1 MNIRILGCHGSQVPG
16 CNTTSFLVEEN
27 VLIDAGSITST
38 LTAEEQVKVDY
49 IFVTHAHLDHVK
61 EMMFMVDNLCYL
73 QKSNP
78 LTIVS
83 IEPVID
89 ALKTHLFNGLIWPDF
104 SSLPNSENPVL
115 RYEILEVGGKRN
127 IGSFAV
133 TAISVNHT
141 VETVSYVIETGQGSV
156 IFIGD
161 TGPTEE
167 IWKVANSIEDLKAI
181 FVETSLPDEM
191 NHIAE
196 MTGHLTPAML
206 MKELFKLN
214 NKNLDIYLYHMKDF
228 YSKLITCQVAAMNQN
243 RLHIL
248 EDGQTVRI

>member
-61 EMMFMVDNLCYL
+61 EMMFMVDNLWYL

-104 SSLPNSENPVL
+104 SSLPNAENPVL

-141 VETVSYVIETGQGSV
+141 VETVSYVIETGQGSM

-228 YSKLITCQVAAMNQN
+228 YSKLITRQVAAMNQN

>member
-1 MNIRILGCHGSQVPG
+1 M
-16 CNTTSFLVEEN
+16 
-27 VLIDAGSITST
+27 
-38 LTAEEQVKVDY
+38 
-49 IFVTHAHLDHVK
+49 
-61 EMMFMVDNLCYL
+61 
-73 QKSNP
+73 
-78 LTIVS
+78 
-83 IEPVID
+83 
-89 ALKTHLFNGLIWPDF
+89 
-104 SSLPNSENPVL
+104 
-115 RYEILEVGGKRN
+115 
-127 IGSFAV
+127 
-133 TAISVNHT
+133 
-141 VETVSYVIETGQGSV
+141 

-228 YSKLITCQVAAMNQN
+228 YSKLITRQVAAMNQN

>member
-61 EMMFMVDNLCYL
+61 EMMFMVDNLWYL

-83 IEPVID
+83 IEPVIH

-104 SSLPNSENPVL
+104 SSLPNAENPVL

-141 VETVSYVIETGQGSV
+141 VETVSYVIETGQGSM

-228 YSKLITCQVAAMNQN
+228 YSKLITRQVAAMNQN